1 MTSPQPIK
9 RPDAR
14 IPGEVDSFTILRY
27 QRDTFEADADAMA
40 CFGRF
45 DLPVAVL
52 NGRRHVILANECLRH
67 LPTLPSVDLASG
79 PLPGEVFGCRH
90 AASGIRVCGS
100 LEACDR
106 CGANLALRDCLL
118 TREPLERKCRLGL
131 AGSAQALEFRARV
144 EHVRAFGAP
153 YLVLA
158 LEGLTLQG

>member
-1 MTSPQPIK
+1 MTCPQPIK

-27 QRDTFEADADAMA
+27 QRDTFEADPDAMA
-40 CFGRF
+40 SFGCF
-45 DLPVAVL
+45 DLPMAVL
-52 NGRRHVILANECLRH
+52 NGRRQVILANERMRR
-67 LPTLPSVDLASG
+67 LPTLHAVDISSG

-100 LEACDR
+100 MEACQA

-118 TREPLERKCRLGL
+118 LREPLERDCRLDL
-131 AGSAQALEFRARV
+131 AGSAQALEFRSRV
-144 EHVRAFGAP
+144 EHISAFGAP

-158 LEGLTLQG
+158 LEGLTLQW